1 MLTVRDI
8 MTTDVVT
15 VTPESTIREAME
27 TLSTNHLSG
36 APVVTGNRVVGVIS
50 ASDIMSFIVSAP
62 VPETADS
69 GETVNETWEEPLRDP
84 DEEEEIERAISEDV
98 FDEWV
103 QGGDGIIDDVSP
115 DGKALLDQHTVE
127 EAMTQHV
134 LSVAPDS
141 SVRAAA
147 TLMRKHGIHRLIV
160 MHGRKLTGIVSA
172 LDITRAV
179 CEKGIAGQS
188 GIRLDPRCVDPSPWI
203 DV

>member
-1 MLTVRDI
+1 MLIVRDI

-36 APVVTGNRVVGVIS
+36 APVVTGHRVVGVIS
-50 ASDIMSFIVSAP
+50 TSDIMSFIVSAP
-62 VPETADS
+62 EPEAADS
-69 GETVNETWEEPLRDP
+69 GETVNEAWEEPVRDP

-103 QGGDGIIDDVSP
+103 QGADGIIDDASP

-134 LSVAPDS
+134 FSVAPDS

-160 MHGRKLTGIVSA
+160 MHGRKLAGIVSA

-188 GIRLDPRCVDPSPWI
+188 GIRIDPRCADPSPWI
-203 DV
+203 DI

>member
-1 MLTVRDI
+1 MLIVRDI

-50 ASDIMSFIVSAP
+50 TSDIMSFIVTAP
-62 VPETADS
+62 VPESAEA
-69 GETVNETWEEPLRDP
+69 GETVREAWEKPAQDP
-84 DEEEEIERAISEDV
+84 DEEEEIERAVSDDV
-98 FDEWV
+98 FDEWI
-103 QGGDGIIDDVSP
+103 QGADGILDDASP

-127 EAMTQHV
+127 EAMTQNV
-134 LSVAPDS
+134 FSVAPDS

-147 TLMRKHGIHRLIV
+147 KLMRKHGIHRVVV
-160 MHGRKLTGIVSA
+160 MQGRKLAGIVSA

-179 CEKGIAGQS
+179 CDKGIADQS
-188 GIRLDPRCVDPSPWI
+188 GIRLDPMCDDPSPWI
-203 DV
+203 DI